1 MLFLCFPRCNSTSFL
16 CQFQVVN
23 RMKKKKK
30 KEVYFWLILKSKKVI
45 CSKKTGVSILIV
57 KSVMELCAFVLM
69 Q

>member
-1 MLFLCFPRCNSTSFL
+1 
-16 CQFQVVN
+16 
-23 RMKKKKK
+23 MKKKKK

-57 KSVMELCAFVLM
+57 KSVMEVCAFVLM